1 MNAVNPAAITLAKLV
16 SAIASR
22 LANGPSFVGVTY
34 TAKESGEKSRFV
46 LNLGGDYLNLVR
58 KSLAQAEAV
67 EAKTELETQAK
78 VEVVASLNNTLA
90 NAEKGLSNDAYTKA
104 GVYEPICKGIKAH
117 KEDESF
123 EVCGLVVSRKVI
135 VAGVHKTVNSKPLT
149 VAKNNIRKELAIS
162 KYRTLCLDRG
172 HLESL
177 RLGGTEIEVEA

>member
-1 MNAVNPAAITLAKLV
+1 MNSVNPATITLAQIVAAV
-16 SAIASR
+16 SAR
-22 LANGPSFVGVTY
+22 LASGPSFVGVTY

-46 LNLGGDYLNLVR
+46 LNLGTDYLNLVR

-67 EAKTELETQAK
+67 ETKTELEAQAK
-78 VEVVASLNNTLA
+78 ADVVASLKNTLA
-90 NAEKGLSNDAYTKA
+90 NAEKGLSNDNYTKA

-123 EVCGLVVSRKVI
+123 EVCGLVVSRKVLI
-135 VAGVHKTVNSKPLT
+135 AGVHKPVNSKPLT
-149 VAKNNIRKELAIS
+149 LAKNAIRKALAIS

-177 RLGGTEIEVEA
+177 RLGATEIEVEA